1 MERILVAFDGSDSSV
16 RALNQGAKIAERMGA
31 ELSLVYVVNLG
42 DIYYQE
48 LLGKPEFTE
57 VLESL
62 KREGKIFD
70 DFLAE
75 SGRKV
80 LETAKSCLEGS
91 VQVTREI
98 VKIGHPA
105 EEIINAAKEVNAD
118 LIVLGPHS
126 KRRTLLMGSVSK
138 EVVERAPC
146 SVLVVR

>member
-1 MERILVAFDGSDSSV
+1 MKKILVAFDGSNSSLK
-16 RALNQGAKIAERMGA
+16 ALNEAAEMAAKLGA

-62 KREGKIFD
+62 KKEGKIFD
-70 DFLAE
+70 DFLSE
-75 SGRKV
+75 SGKKV
-80 LETAKSCLEGS
+80 LATARSCVEGVS
-91 VQVTREI
+91 VSNEI

-105 EEIINAAKEVNAD
+105 EEIINAAKEIGAD

>member
-1 MERILVAFDGSDSSV
+1 MNRVLVAFDGSESSIK
-16 RALNQGAKIAERMGA
+16 ALNQGAKIAERLGA

-62 KREGKIFD
+62 KREGKTLD
-70 DFLAE
+70 DLLSE

-80 LETAKSCLEGS
+80 LETAKSCLEG
-91 VQVTREI
+91 VQLAQEI
-98 VKIGHPA
+98 LKVGHPA

-126 KRRTLLMGSVSK
+126 KRRTLLMGSTSK

>member
-1 MERILVAFDGSDSSV
+1 MKKILVAFDGSNSSLK
-16 RALNQGAKIAERMGA
+16 ALNEAAEMAAKLDA

-62 KREGKIFD
+62 KKEGKIFD
-70 DFLAE
+70 DFLSE
-75 SGRKV
+75 SGKKV
-80 LETAKSCLEGS
+80 LATARSCVEGVS
-91 VQVTREI
+91 VSKEI

-105 EEIINAAKEVNAD
+105 EEIINAAKEIGAD